1 MKARIYHFRHEGAVL
16 LLSFLAACQQDELPS
31 VPPTGD
37 ATVIT
42 FNSPY
47 TVDTR
52 SAAMR
57 YGSFQEGDKVGVL
70 GFCKAY
76 NQGQD
81 NSDALWDTKKMFCT
95 PDVFYNQ
102 ELTYDGA
109 GWWDYSWNGTFDD
122 GFDND
127 DLDPVGNLHP
137 WSRFPNDT
145 FAFFAYYPY
154 ADVDKDDGK
163 ITIEGWEGDED
174 NGLGHIKLSGKD
186 QRGDPTITYTMPFN
200 DSGTETSQRH
210 WWHVPDFMLA
220 YKVNHRK
227 ADGSVQLDFR
237 HLFCA
242 FEFEVNNYNDED
254 VIINDFYFGGGV
266 THKDENDKNVI
277 DEGFY
282 RSVKVTGQQSGY
294 DVDPTDMYVGQFQLI
309 GNRGDEDPHILKDF
323 TCRARTEGTSIA
335 YNGSPISIL
344 LIPDADGALTTDKN
358 KSIYIEITA
367 EIDGKDVHYEVDN
380 SIMNLVDL
388 TFEPGVRNIFTINII
403 GNDFYVQMRSDGR
416 WDEGGDSDI
425 VFE

>member
-1 MKARIYHFRHEGAVL
+1 MKAKNYHFMHGGAVL
-16 LLSFLAACQQDELPS
+16 LLSFLAACQHDELPS
-31 VPPTGD
+31 TPPAGD

-57 YGSFQEGDKVGVL
+57 YGSFQKGDKVGVL
-70 GFCKAY
+70 GFCKAENNGTDY
-76 NQGQD
+76 ST
-81 NSDALWDTKKMFCT
+81 SDWNTKKPFCR

-109 GWWDYSWNGTFDD
+109 GWWDYSWDGTFD
-122 GFDND
+122 GSG
-127 DLDPVGNLHP
+127 PVGDYLHP
-137 WSRFPNDT
+137 WSSDPDDT

-154 ADVDKDDGK
+154 AA
-163 ITIEGWEGDED
+163 
-174 NGLGHIKLSGKD
+174 NGNLTGKD
-186 QRGDPTITYTMPFN
+186 ETGSFSMGTIDLSDADHRGDPTIKYTMPFATG
-200 DSGTETSQRH
+200 GTITSNRR

-242 FEFEVNNYNDED
+242 FEFEVNNYNDDD
-254 VIINDFYFGGGV
+254 VIIEDFYFGGG
-266 THKDENDKNVI
+266 TEDSNGDNI
-277 DEGFY
+277 AGFY
-282 RSVKVTGQQSGY
+282 RSCTVTGQQSGY
-294 DVDPTDMYVGQFQLI
+294 DVDPTDMYVGQFQLVGAT
-309 GNRGDEDPHILKDF
+309 GNEPQHILRSF
-323 TCRARTEGTSIA
+323 TCRAGEEGVSID

-344 LIPDADGALTTDKN
+344 LIPGEDGSLTTDKN
-358 KSIYIEITA
+358 ASLYIRLQARTA
-367 EIDGKDVHYEVDN
+367 TGTPIGDGDDRL
-380 SIMNLVDL
+380 MNLVDL

-416 WDEGGDSDI
+416 WEDDGDSDI

>member
-70 GFCKAY
+70 GFCKAE

-102 ELTYDGA
+102 ELTYNGT
-109 GWWDYSWNGTFDD
+109 GSWNYTWSGTFD
-122 GFDND
+122 G
-127 DLDPVGNLHP
+127 DLGPVGGLHP
-137 WSRFPNDT
+137 WSKNPDDT

-154 ADVDKDDGK
+154 ADVDTKNGK
-163 ITIEGWEGDED
+163 ITIEGWEGDERY
-174 NGLGHIKLSGKD
+174 GLGNIKLSEED
-186 QRGDPTITYTMPFN
+186 QRGDPSITYTMPFTTGGN
-200 DSGTETSQRH
+200 TSSNRR
-210 WWHVPDFMLA
+210 WWYVPDFMLA

-227 ADGSVQLDFR
+227 ADGSVQLNFR

-254 VIINDFYFGGGV
+254 VIIEDFYFGGG
-266 THKDENDKNVI
+266 TEDIYGNNAT
-277 DEGFY
+277 GFY
-282 RSVKVTGQQSGY
+282 RSCTVTGQQSGY
-294 DVDPTDMYVGQFQLI
+294 DVDPTDMYVGQFQLVGAT
-309 GNRGDEDPHILKDF
+309 GNEDQHILREF
-323 TCRARTEGTSIA
+323 TCPAQTEGTSIA

-344 LIPDADGALTTDKN
+344 LIPGEDGSLTTDGN
-358 KSIYIEITA
+358 KSVYIRLQARTA
-367 EIDGKDVHYEVDN
+367 TGTQIGDDSDYL
-380 SIMNLVDL
+380 MNLVDL